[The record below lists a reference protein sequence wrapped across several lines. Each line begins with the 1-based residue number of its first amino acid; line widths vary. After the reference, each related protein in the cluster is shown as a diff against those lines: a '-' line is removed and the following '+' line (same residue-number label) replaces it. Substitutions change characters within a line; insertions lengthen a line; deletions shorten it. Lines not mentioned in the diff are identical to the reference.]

1 MRLVRLVALRDD
13 SPTIL
18 LDYKIPTKLKSSLL
32 SVEECFPA
40 RKMNDPA
47 KPGDSLPEKELS
59 SHDDEVKLLENVL
72 KDVAGAESSTLN
84 SKSDAPVETCTLN
97 STPPAHDNNTSTL
110 VKGDLVCLDDHPEVD
125 IAKDVDC
132 EIVET
137 VSKQNKEA
145 NNSPSDDL
153 GPQFNNRRF
162 GRRRKNNRNTN
173 SALKTD
179 QSQHGFDIFA
189 AVANL
194 TGTTNK
200 FKSAYYMNP
209 QQPPAMADQAV
220 SQEPREPQS
229 WKEKIKRRRRNYRQ
243 MKKKAQLS
251 AGKVSQDTGSLYDS
265 SHQTF
270 NLDSSVT
277 DNNTVEPL
285 GKRPGNNGNVSSV
298 AKQQKLCDP
307 GTTDTDLLFL
317 QSLLTDMKKLT
328 DEKKFQ
334 YKMSMMENLEPLP
347 SQKIAASRK
356 TDMAVWAAHLSRL

>member
-1 MRLVRLVALRDD
+1 MTL
-13 SPTIL
+13 
-18 LDYKIPTKLKSSLL
+18 
-32 SVEECFPA
+32 FPA

-47 KPGDSLPEKELS
+47 KPSDSLPEKELS

-72 KDVAGAESSTLN
+72 IDVARAESSTLN
-84 SKSDAPVETCTLN
+84 SKSDAPVETCTVN

-110 VKGDLVCLDDHPEVD
+110 VKGDLVCIDDHPEVD
-125 IAKDVDC
+125 LAKDVDC

-162 GRRRKNNRNTN
+162 GRRRKNNRNAK
-173 SALKTD
+173 SAPKTD
-179 QSQHGFDIFA
+179 QAPHGFDIFA

-209 QQPPAMADQAV
+209 QPPPATVDQAV

-251 AGKVSQDTGSLYDS
+251 AAGKVSQDTGCLHDP
-265 SHQTF
+265 SHYNQTF
-270 NLDSSVT
+270 NLNSPAT
-277 DNNTVEPL
+277 DNNTTEPF
-285 GKRPGNNGNVSSV
+285 GKRPGNNGNVSSL

-334 YKMSMMENLEPLP
+334 YKMSMMGCLNTLLNE
-347 SQKIAASRK
+347 
-356 TDMAVWAAHLSRL
+356 T